1 MTGAGP
7 LCAAASLSFT
17 WTASTNTTLGRS
29 SALTLQRYGD
39 RKLLGASSL
48 WDTRDVLLEN
58 KVAVIYGGGP
68 ISGAVAGTFAR
79 EGARIFLA
87 GRSAAKLEAIAHKI
101 LSRGGVVETAVVDA
115 LAQGAVDRFVDMV
128 VERAG
133 AVDISFNLIS
143 LGDVQRP
150 LREISVEDFLQPI
163 LTAMRSHF
171 VTTRAAARHMI
182 PRGSGVI
189 LAFGGGGPQTLP
201 GLGGFKIA
209 LDALEGLRRQW
220 AIELGPHGIRVVTI
234 KTGGIAETLP
244 DEIQGRDEIIA
255 SLRQAALLPWT
266 ATLNDIGNV
275 AAFVAS
281 DQARTITAA
290 DVNISSGA
298 IVD

>member
-1 MTGAGP
+1 M
-7 LCAAASLSFT
+7 
-17 WTASTNTTLGRS
+17 
-29 SALTLQRYGD
+29 
-39 RKLLGASSL
+39 LL
-48 WDTRDVLLEN
+48 DK

-68 ISGAVAGTFAR
+68 ISGAVASAFSR
-79 EGARIFLA
+79 EGARVFLA
-87 GRSAAKLEAIAHKI
+87 GRARTKLEAIAHETT
-101 LSRGGVVETAVVDA
+101 SRGGVVDTAVVDA
-115 LAQGAVDRFVDMV
+115 LDQRAVDQFVDAV

-133 AVDISFNLIS
+133 AIDISFNLIS

-150 LREISVEDFLQPI
+150 LNEISVEDFLRPI

-171 VTTRAAARHMI
+171 LTTRAAARHMI
-182 PRGSGVI
+182 GRRSGVI

-234 KTGGIAETLP
+234 KTGGIPETLP
-244 DEIQGRDEIIA
+244 ENFPGRDEIVA
-255 SLRQAALLPWT
+255 GLQRAALLPWT
-266 ATLNDIGNV
+266 ATLNDVGTV